1 MSVALLFATP
11 RALIFS
17 QIFCLTACFLLFV
30 MVEENFSRIISM
42 FSSANCKIKAHS
54 AEEKFGFRAHLLS
67 ILFFPPYDMHA

>member
-1 MSVALLFATP
+1 
-11 RALIFS
+11 
-17 QIFCLTACFLLFV
+17 LFV

-67 ILFFPPYDMHA
+67 ILFFPPYDMHAWSAKNRFTPVRSKLIRG